1 MKVSIRTETTE
12 FEFYEAV
19 TQVVITSTA
28 EQRLVVTESDE
39 GALWTETARY
49 ARWILDNEKGEK

>member
-1 MKVSIRTETTE
+1 MKATIRTEITE

-28 EQRLVVTESDE
+28 GQRLVVTESDE
-39 GALWTETARY
+39 GALWTETARSQ
-49 ARWILDNEKGEK
+49 AKDEAK